1 MSGQR
6 AGSVYVPLG
15 GRMENGQITG
25 RTTTKKSSAPKFIE
39 SLSRVKRAK
48 NIGTGEE
55 PQQEPSPELSLG
67 QLFEDA
73 RQANLR
79 DQGAQEFSAPQAP
92 APQPIPGQGIMMG
105 PGRAS
110 RMGPGFSQGFDP
122 RQLEMMFRNRRR
134 GMR

>member
-15 GRMENGQITG
+15 GKMENGQITG
-25 RTTTKKSSAPKFIE
+25 RTASKTSSAPKFVE
-39 SLSRVKRAK
+39 SLSKVKRAK

-55 PQQEPSPELSLG
+55 PQQEPSLELSLG

-92 APQPIPGQGIMMG
+92 APQPLPRQGIMMG
-105 PGRAS
+105 PGQS
-110 RMGPGFSQGFDP
+110 LRMGSDFSQGLDP
-122 RQLEMMFRNRRR
+122 RQLEMLLRNRQG

>member
-1 MSGQR
+1 MSSQR

-15 GRMENGQITG
+15 GKMKNGQIVN
-25 RTTTKKSSAPKFIE
+25 RTKAKKSSAPGFIE
-39 SLSRVKRAK
+39 SLSRIKRSEK
-48 NIGTGEE
+48 IGTGEE
-55 PQQEPSPELSLG
+55 PQQEPSPEISLG

-79 DQGAQEFSAPQAP
+79 DQGAQGFAASQAST
-92 APQPIPGQGIMMG
+92 PQPLPGQGIMMG
-105 PGRAS
+105 PGRS
-110 RMGPGFSQGFDP
+110 MRMGPDFSQDLDP